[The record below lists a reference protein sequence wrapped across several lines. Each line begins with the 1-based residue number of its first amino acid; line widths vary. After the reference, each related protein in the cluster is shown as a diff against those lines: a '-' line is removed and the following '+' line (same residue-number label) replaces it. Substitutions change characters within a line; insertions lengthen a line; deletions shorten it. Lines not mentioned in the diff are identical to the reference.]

1 MFRPCQRKKQKRR
14 FFEDIGGKGIM
25 KVKFLSVPLLV
36 FALSFFCGPG
46 WSQENV
52 DARDYEVYD
61 LGEIVVSEETPAVRD
76 IAITNEIT
84 AEEIKATNSVT
95 VSEAVNHIPGVYVS
109 TGRKAEP
116 EIYMHGFKQSKTLV
130 LIDGVPYYET
140 KYGMLD
146 LNQIPTDIV
155 AKIEVIKGAASVLYG
170 ANAEAGVINI
180 VTKAPT
186 EKPAFG
192 ATVEFGENDYNRETV
207 YNGMKIGK
215 FSYWLNYSRRQTDG
229 WDMANGFDPV
239 EGWYGRKE
247 GHPSTVHT
255 VLEDGGVRNNSDYK
269 SDAFWAKFGLE
280 PSTDS
285 KYYVNLHVIQ
295 SEKGMPP
302 SIYENKHFTSSP
314 AFSQLARSE
323 NYDDWGIDL
332 SGRQK
337 ITDALT
343 LRGKLFYHNHIDD
356 YVSYTDPTYTQPMAW
371 STYKD
376 YMAGGS
382 LFADYQAGEWDTVSL
397 AFHYKVDSHKQRD
410 DTYLPF
416 EESKSNTGSIALE
429 NEFRYI
435 KNLSIVAGVSYDW
448 FDVTDAQETDGDDHI
463 VDLVTPG
470 TKNAVNPM
478 VGLVYTFA
486 DSTKLF
492 GSVAKKT
499 RFPTLSELYGSSGN
513 QELDE
518 ERSINYTL
526 GVSRTFFDFISA
538 ELSLFHHDVSD
549 WISRDG
555 PCGDGDYMNW
565 GKIKMSGVEFNT
577 FISPIDDLILN
588 AGYTYTD
595 ARDRSEGRLTDNV
608 FDVPEHTVKL
618 ALQYTIPG
626 IRTRIDMTGVYRA
639 EVYSDLP
646 TPQNPTDEEREADD
660 YWIYGARITQP
671 LSKHFE
677 LYVAG
682 DNLFDYEYEAEYGF
696 PGKGRSIIGGL
707 TARF

>member
-1 MFRPCQRKKQKRR
+1 
-14 FFEDIGGKGIM
+14 M
-25 KVKFLSVPLLV
+25 KVRFLSALVLTVSLL
-36 FALSFFCGPG
+36 FFSNPA
-46 WSQENV
+46 WSGENTNS
-52 DARDYEVYD
+52 RSYEVYD
-61 LGEIVVSEETPAVRD
+61 LGEIVVSEDTSAVRD
-76 IAITNEIT
+76 IAVTNEIT
-84 AEEIKATNSVT
+84 AEEIQATNSAT
-95 VSEAVNHIPGVYVS
+95 VSEALNHVAGIYVS
-109 TGRKAEP
+109 SGRKAEP
-116 EIYMHGFKQSKTLV
+116 EVYMHGFKQHKTLV

-186 EKPAFG
+186 EKPAIG
-192 ATVEFGENDYNRETV
+192 ATVEIGENGYNQESV

-215 FSYWLNYSRRQTDG
+215 FSYWLNYSHRETDG
-229 WDMANGFDPV
+229 WEMANGFDPV
-239 EGWYGRKE
+239 EGWYGKKE
-247 GHPSTVHT
+247 SHPDTVHT
-255 VLEDGGVRNNSDYK
+255 VLEDGGVRSNSDSK

-280 PSTDS
+280 PTADS
-285 KYYVNLHVIQ
+285 KYYINLHIIQ

-302 SIYENKHFTSSP
+302 SLYENKHFTSPP

-337 ITDALT
+337 LTDKLT
-343 LRGKLFYHNHIDD
+343 LRGKLFYHNHKDD
-356 YVSYTDPTYTQPMAW
+356 YVSYTDPTYSTSMAW
-371 STYKD
+371 SAYED
-376 YMAGGS
+376 YLTGGS
-382 LFADYQAGEWDTVSL
+382 LFADYLASERDTLSCAL
-397 AFHYKVDSHKQRD
+397 HYKVDSHKQRD

-416 EESKSNTGSIALE
+416 EESESNTGSIAIE
-429 NEFRYI
+429 NTFDLS

-448 FDVTDAQETDGDDHI
+448 FDVTDAQETDDD
-463 VDLVTPG
+463 DNLVALDTPDA
-470 TKNAVNPM
+470 KDCINPM
-478 VGLVYTFA
+478 IGITYTFA

-499 RFPTLSELYGSSGN
+499 RFPTLSELYGKSGN

-518 ERSINYTL
+518 EESINYTV
-526 GVSRTFFDFISA
+526 GVSRTFFEIARA

-565 GKIKMSGVEFNT
+565 GKIVMSGVECNT
-577 FISPIDDLILN
+577 SLYPVDNLVVK

-595 ARDRSEGRLTDNV
+595 ARDRSDDRLTDNV
-608 FDVPEHTVKL
+608 FDVPEHAVKL
-618 ALQYTIPG
+618 AVQYTLPRIK
-626 IRTRIDMTGVYRA
+626 TRIDMTSIYRA

-660 YWIYGARITQP
+660 YWLFGARITQP
-671 LSKHFE
+671 VSKYFE
-677 LYVAG
+677 FYVAG
-682 DNLFDYEYEAEYGF
+682 DNLFDLDYEREYGF
-696 PGKGRSIIGGL
+696 PGRGRSIICGL
-707 TARF
+707 STKL